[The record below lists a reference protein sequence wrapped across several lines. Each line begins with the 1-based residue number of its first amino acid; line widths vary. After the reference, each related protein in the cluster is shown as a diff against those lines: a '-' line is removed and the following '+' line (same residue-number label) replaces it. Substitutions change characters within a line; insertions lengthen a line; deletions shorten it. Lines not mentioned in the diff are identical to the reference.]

1 MSQMLDFDLETD
13 TRSNPLDRIERMATR
28 QEWEF
33 ERDSEN
39 EISVAVE
46 GRWSDYQIAITWLT
60 EVETLHVACAFDL
73 KVPPQRRAEILA
85 LIALVNEQLWV
96 GHFDLWSGENVV
108 MFRHAMLLS
117 GGAQPSEEQ
126 VAAMIGA
133 AADSCERYYQSFQ
146 FVVWAGKSARE
157 ALEGALM
164 ETVGEA

>member
-1 MSQMLDFDLETD
+1 MSQMLDLDFDTEA
-13 TRSNPLDRIERMATR
+13 RSNPLDRIERMASR
-28 QEWEF
+28 NEWEF

-46 GRWSDYQIAITWLT
+46 GRWADYQIAITWLT

-73 KVPPQRRAEILA
+73 KVPPPRKSEILN
-85 LIALVNEQLWV
+85 LISLVNEQLWV
-96 GHFDLWSGENVV
+96 GHFDLWSGESVV

-117 GGAQPSEEQ
+117 GGAVPSDDQ
-126 VAAMIGA
+126 VAAMVGA
-133 AADSCERYYQSFQ
+133 AADSCERYYQAFQ

-157 ALEGALM
+157 ALDGALM

>member
-1 MSQMLDFDLETD
+1 MSHMLDFDHETD
-13 TRSNPLDRIERMATR
+13 SRSNPLDRIERMATR

-85 LIALVNEQLWV
+85 LIALVNERLWV

-117 GGAQPSEEQ
+117 GGAHPSEEQ

-146 FVVWAGKSARE
+146 FVIWAGKSARE